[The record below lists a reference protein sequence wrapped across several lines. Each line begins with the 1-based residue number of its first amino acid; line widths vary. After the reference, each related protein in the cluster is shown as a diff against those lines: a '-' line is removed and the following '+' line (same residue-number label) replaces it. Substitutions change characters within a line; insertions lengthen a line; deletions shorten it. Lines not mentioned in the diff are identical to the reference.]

1 MSEEKRKPALDEQTL
16 GKLLEAAYVLQE
28 HNREL
33 RQLELGSDL
42 KREEARQQEEAQ
54 RKAEAPAPAV
64 ATPKLDPQLRAQD
77 DYTFTLAQ
85 IVGTQHQIQIRNLD
99 LESAMALVSE
109 RLTDIAHADGA
120 AIGIV
125 AGRKVKYR
133 AVAGAK
139 ALPLG
144 TEVASEK
151 ALCLPVI
158 RNGQVFRCPDVNPE
172 FLVDTEECHRRGIQ
186 SLIAVPI
193 FHEGGVAGG
202 IEVYYGAQSGFTDQD
217 VHTCQ
222 LMAGLVTEALARD
235 EEVTW
240 KQSLASERAV
250 MLEALEKLK
259 PNLTALVEPGAA
271 KESSAS
277 KNVPV
282 APPSALPYLCP
293 HCGHNLA
300 DGELFCGQCGTPRAG
315 VTKSPAIAPLTGAPE
330 KFLSPAANSVSHS
343 SSDPILGN
351 PGTSDAESLPDSLE
365 EEFPDLFAVPSP
377 TERKLEPKAP
387 LTAAENVP
395 RVAIDHLSELTLHPT
410 QEMEIFK
417 ESVDENTLSEN
428 AVEQGTELSATE
440 EEKKPDEPDAQLALA
455 KTATPGEWSSAASAR
470 EYLEQLANG
479 TQKGALARFWDTHRG
494 DIYLAIAVILVAC
507 VVRWGIWSNRPVSAT
522 TAPNSAASAP
532 HKVDPQADLSPFDRM
547 LISLGLAEAPEVP
560 EDKGNPSTQVWVDLH
575 TALYYCPGSDS
586 YGKTQKGKFM
596 TQRDAQLD
604 SYEPAYRKTCN

>member
-16 GKLLEAAYVLQE
+16 AKLLEAAYVLQE

-42 KREEARQQEEAQ
+42 KRDAQEAEQKE
-54 RKAEAPAPAV
+54 KAEKAPETPALAAV
-64 ATPKLDPQLRAQD
+64 AAKAVAPKPDPQLRAQD

-85 IVGTQHQIQIRNLD
+85 IVATQHQIQIRNLD
-99 LESAMALVSE
+99 LDNSMALIAE
-109 RLTDIAHADGA
+109 RLMDIAHADGA
-120 AIGIV
+120 AIGLV

-133 AVAGAK
+133 AVAGSK

-144 TEVASEK
+144 TEVASER

-202 IEVYYGAQSGFTDQD
+202 IEVFYGAQSGFTDQD

-240 KQSLASERAV
+240 KQSLASERAM

-259 PNLTALVEPGAA
+259 PNLTALVEPGASNKPSA
-271 KESSAS
+271 AS
-277 KNVPV
+277 KAPT
-282 APPSALPYLCP
+282 APPTPLPYLCS
-293 HCGHNLA
+293 HCGHSLA

-315 VTKSPAIAPLTGAPE
+315 VTKSPAIAPLVS
-330 KFLSPAANSVSHS
+330 SPQFPPATSGSHPA
-343 SSDPILGN
+343 DPILGN
-351 PGTSDAESLPDSLE
+351 PGSTEESLPDSIE

-377 TERKLEPKAP
+377 TDQKAEPKAP
-387 LTAAENVP
+387 VAETVPQAAIP
-395 RVAIDHLSELTLHPT
+395 TPSELSLHPM

-417 ESVDENTLSEN
+417 DAAEEKQPSEIGIK
-428 AVEQGTELSATE
+428 AGPELSAAET
-440 EEKKPDEPDAQLALA
+440 EKKADESEDQLALA
-455 KTATPGEWSSAASAR
+455 KKASPGDWSSAASAR
-470 EYLEQLANG
+470 EYLEQIANG
-479 TQKGALARFWDTHRG
+479 TQRSALARFWDTHRG

-522 TAPNSAASAP
+522 TSPNGAAGTQRKA
-532 HKVDPQADLSPFDRM
+532 DPQADLSAFDRL

-560 EDKGNPSTQVWVDLH
+560 EEKGNPSTQVWVDLR
-575 TALYYCPGSDS
+575 TALYYCPGADS
-586 YGKTQKGKFM
+586 YGKTPKGKFM

-604 SYEPAYRKTCN
+604 SYESAYRKPCN

>member
-16 GKLLEAAYVLQE
+16 AKLLEAAYVLQE

-42 KREEARQQEEAQ
+42 KREEAKQEEEAQ
-54 RKAEAPAPAV
+54 QKADTPAPAV
-64 ATPKLDPQLRAQD
+64 AAPKVDPQLRAQD

-85 IVGTQHQIQIRNLD
+85 IVATQHQIQIRNLD
-99 LESAMALVSE
+99 LDSAMALIAE

-125 AGRKVKYR
+125 AGRRVKYR

-139 ALPLG
+139 ALPLN

-202 IEVYYGAQSGFTDQD
+202 IEVYYGTQSGFTDQD

-240 KQSLASERAV
+240 KQSLASERAM
-250 MLEALEKLK
+250 MLDALEKLK

-271 KESSAS
+271 KQP
-277 KNVPV
+277 VTPV
-282 APPSALPYLCP
+282 AVPAAPPISVPYLCS
-293 HCGHNLA
+293 HCGHSLA

-315 VTKSPAIAPLTGAPE
+315 VTKSPAIAPVIPAPQFSQKISE
-330 KFLSPAANSVSHS
+330 PVSRAA
-343 SSDPILGN
+343 DPILGN
-351 PGTSDAESLPDSLE
+351 PGSTEESLPESIE
-365 EEFPDLFAVPSP
+365 EEFPDLFAVPTP
-377 TERKLEPKAP
+377 GAQPIQQAKPAVLETAP
-387 LTAAENVP
+387 QAAM
-395 RVAIDHLSELTLHPT
+395 DHPSELSLHPT

-417 ESVDENTLSEN
+417 DIADEKESPEAAIQDAS
-428 AVEQGTELSATE
+428 ELSATDT
-440 EEKKPDEPDAQLALA
+440 EKKADEPEDQLALA
-455 KTATPGEWSSAASAR
+455 KTTVPGDWSSAASAR

-479 TQKGALARFWDTHRG
+479 KERTALARFWDTHRG

-522 TAPNSAASAP
+522 TGPNGNAAAP
-532 HKVDPQADLSPFDRM
+532 HKVDPQADLSAFDRL

-560 EDKGNPSTQVWVDLH
+560 EEKGNPSTRVWVDLR

-586 YGKTQKGKFM
+586 YGKTQKGKYM

>member
-16 GKLLEAAYVLQE
+16 AKLLEAAYVLQE

-33 RQLELGSDL
+33 RQVELGSDL
-42 KREEARQQEEAQ
+42 KREEAKQQEEAQ
-54 RKAEAPAPAV
+54 QTADAPAPAV
-64 ATPKLDPQLRAQD
+64 TAPKVDPRLRAQD

-85 IVGTQHQIQIRNLD
+85 IVATQHQIQIRNLD
-99 LESAMALVSE
+99 LDSAMGLIAE

-125 AGRKVKYR
+125 SGRKIKYR
-133 AVAGAK
+133 AVAGTK
-139 ALPLG
+139 VLPKDA
-144 TEVASEK
+144 EVSSEK

-240 KQSLASERAV
+240 KQSLASERAM

-271 KESSAS
+271 KQPLAPSAA
-277 KNVPV
+277 PA
-282 APPSALPYLCP
+282 APPTSVPYLCS
-293 HCGHNLA
+293 HCGHSLA
-300 DGELFCGQCGTPRAG
+300 EGELFCGQCGTPRAG
-315 VTKSPAIAPLTGAPE
+315 VTKSPAIAPVIPPPQFSQKISEPAPR
-330 KFLSPAANSVSHS
+330 AAA
-343 SSDPILGN
+343 DPILGS
-351 PGTSDAESLPDSLE
+351 PGSTEESLPESIE
-365 EEFPDLFAVPSP
+365 EEFPDLFAVPTP
-377 TERKLEPKAP
+377 GAQPIQQRKAAVPETAP
-387 LTAAENVP
+387 QAAIAHP
-395 RVAIDHLSELTLHPT
+395 SELSLHPT

-417 ESVDENTLSEN
+417 DISEEKESPEAATEK
-428 AVEQGTELSATE
+428 APELSAADA
-440 EEKKPDEPDAQLALA
+440 EKKADEPENQLALA
-455 KTATPGEWSSAASAR
+455 KTTTPGDWSSAASAR

-479 TQKGALARFWDTHRG
+479 KERGALVRFWDTHRG

-522 TAPNSAASAP
+522 TGPNSNAAAP
-532 HKVDPQADLSPFDRM
+532 HKVDPQADLSAFDRL

-560 EDKGNPSTQVWVDLH
+560 EEKGNPSARVWVDLR

-586 YGKTQKGKFM
+586 YGKTQKGKYM